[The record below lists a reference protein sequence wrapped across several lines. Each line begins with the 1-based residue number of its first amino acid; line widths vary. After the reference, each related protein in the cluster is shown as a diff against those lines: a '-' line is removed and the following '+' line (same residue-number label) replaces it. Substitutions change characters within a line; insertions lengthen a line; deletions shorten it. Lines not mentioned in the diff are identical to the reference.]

1 MARRMLFEVAGER
14 PGADLME
21 APRTVPLP
29 LALVGITVAAL
40 AEAMQV
46 RAANEPPDHL
56 GDVITTYAQTLS
68 GFGQITAG
76 AAPEQA
82 GDPAE
87 ILFPPALLRR
97 AARYISG
104 AADLAANG
112 GKLPDGI
119 PETARN
125 QLAATLRRDADGLIA
140 IASHRLILMAAS
152 ALSRSERPPTVTQR
166 SSARYRHWPFR
177 CCSSTAGAG
186 RAAGIVPACARLRP
200 NPGSAHSPDGTD
212 PVYQVCGAAG
222 RWRAS
227 VRPCCGAWGSCGR
240 RPSVAAGCR
249 GAGEAWGWPGIAG
262 QEHRGQRGQ
271 RCGQGGGEHRLGR
284 AEPPPPR
291 AARSWLAGRTQH
303 SGFIGGQRSQQ
314 RGPGRGGAGR
324 PMAGFLASSRPVTGR
339 AGRAA
344 RGAAPMPGRGRH
356 GPAGRPGRPW
366 CRRRTAAP
374 R

>member
-1 MARRMLFEVAGER
+1 MHLDRQRAGELITGQVRAVATRMRVTEATARSYLDDEIIKDMARRMLFEVAGER

-82 GDPAE
+82 GNPAE

-112 GKLPDGI
+112 GKLPAGI
-119 PETARN
+119 PGTARS

-140 IASHRLILMAAS
+140 I
-152 ALSRSERPPTVTQR
+152 TT
-166 SSARYRHWPFR
+166 
-177 CCSSTAGAG
+177 
-186 RAAGIVPACARLRP
+186 
-200 NPGSAHSPDGTD
+200 
-212 PVYQVCGAAG
+212 
-222 RWRAS
+222 
-227 VRPCCGAWGSCGR
+227 
-240 RPSVAAGCR
+240 
-249 GAGEAWGWPGIAG
+249 
-262 QEHRGQRGQ
+262 
-271 RCGQGGGEHRLGR
+271 
-284 AEPPPPR
+284 
-291 AARSWLAGRTQH
+291 
-303 SGFIGGQRSQQ
+303 
-314 RGPGRGGAGR
+314 
-324 PMAGFLASSRPVTGR
+324 TG
-339 AGRAA
+339 
-344 RGAAPMPGRGRH
+344 
-356 GPAGRPGRPW
+356 
-366 CRRRTAAP
+366 
-374 R
+374 